1 MWVEERREG
10 RVLLKDEVWCG
21 WIESLLLGQLRWL
34 RLEQRGRIQ
43 LTGQFGAT
51 DCFLSLIWHP
61 LLEPPVPRLQEGCP
75 RKHAFSQ
82 RVQTLPSF
90 PGPPLDFSYSC
101 RSAGLSSTRTGPASP
116 SVPSSRLLCNE
127 VTDHRGPILQPGK

>member
-34 RLEQRGRIQ
+34 RLEQRGRSQ
-43 LTGQFGAT
+43 HTGQFGAT
-51 DCFLSLIWHP
+51 DCFLSLVWHP
-61 LLEPPVPRLQEGCP
+61 LLEPLVPRLQEGGR

-90 PGPPLDFSYSC
+90 PGPPLDLSYS
-101 RSAGLSSTRTGPASP
+101 GPPASP
-116 SVPSSRLLCNE
+116 SVPSSRPLCNE
-127 VTDHRGPILQPGK
+127 MTDHRGAILQPGK